1 MNIAV
6 VDDDA
11 AENDALCTALNDWC
25 SQNRTAARVCAFPSA
40 DAFLKGLA
48 PGLWDLVFLDV
59 YMPGTSGM
67 EAAARLRALDE
78 KCLIVFCT
86 TSADSAVQSYRVR
99 AFDYL
104 LKPLCPGQVAEV
116 MALAC
121 AALHNRSAYI
131 EVKEGWSMVRIPL
144 RDIIYTDY
152 YNHYIHIHTRQRVI
166 KTHLPFAEFSPLLL
180 CFPQFLCCYRNCIV
194 NMDAV
199 RSLEP
204 ADFVMENGERVPI
217 ARAQRAALRQ
227 QYADYAF
234 DKLEKGG
241 NS

>member
-11 AENDALCTALNDWC
+11 AENDALCTAVNDWC
-25 SQNRTAARVCAFPSA
+25 AQNRTAARVCAFPSA
-40 DAFLKGLA
+40 DAFLKGLE
-48 PGLWDLVFLDV
+48 PGLWDLVFLDI

-104 LKPLCPGQVAEV
+104 LKPLRPGQVAEV

-131 EVKEGWSMVRIPL
+131 EIKEGWSMVRIPL

-166 KTHLPFAEFSPLLL
+166 KTHLPFAELDVYKRQGDVLAFKQDAAGRGRHQARDGAGQRGFAAAVGARHHHQLALGHMHVYPCLLYTSR
-180 CFPQFLCCYRNCIV
+180 CV
-194 NMDAV
+194 
-199 RSLEP
+199 
-204 ADFVMENGERVPI
+204 
-217 ARAQRAALRQ
+217 
-227 QYADYAF
+227 
-234 DKLEKGG
+234 
-241 NS
+241 